1 MQRQRAVVVGGGV
14 NGLSIARA
22 LAERGV
28 HDVLLLERR
37 TLASGGTGKSS
48 GIVRCHYGV
57 PSLAAMAWR
66 SLPLLES
73 LADEIGF
80 HQVGYLVTVG
90 PQDEDALRANVAM
103 QQRLG
108 IDVSMTSM
116 DVASGLWPHMQ
127 TGDLCAAALEPRGGY
142 ADASQ
147 LALHF
152 AARAREAGA
161 TIRQG
166 HPVSRLVT
174 RGEQIVGLELSSGER
189 IDADVVVIAAG
200 VWSAD
205 LLGGVDVDVPLRG
218 LRAGMLLMDA
228 GKELGELPVLSD
240 LESVHYVRA
249 EGSGR
254 LLVGNSD
261 HSAPVYMDADS
272 YVDRMTNDELEEAV
286 GKALHRFVGLPDARV
301 TTTYVGCYDITP
313 DWNPVISSVPVD
325 GVYVAAG
332 FSGHGFK
339 ISPAVGDLV
348 ADLVLEGD
356 SRDPVIAASDFRLSR
371 FDEGKPLKSLHP
383 YAGASLMR

>member
-48 GIVRCHYGV
+48 GIVRCHYGVPSRCHYGV

-147 LALHF
+147 VGPALRSTGARGWRHHSAGSPGF
-152 AARAREAGA
+152 EVGHAWRADRRARA
-161 TIRQG
+161 
-166 HPVSRLVT
+166 V
-174 RGEQIVGLELSSGER
+174 VG
-189 IDADVVVIAAG
+189 
-200 VWSAD
+200 
-205 LLGGVDVDVPLRG
+205 
-218 LRAGMLLMDA
+218 
-228 GKELGELPVLSD
+228 
-240 LESVHYVRA
+240 
-249 EGSGR
+249 
-254 LLVGNSD
+254 
-261 HSAPVYMDADS
+261 
-272 YVDRMTNDELEEAV
+272 
-286 GKALHRFVGLPDARV
+286 
-301 TTTYVGCYDITP
+301 
-313 DWNPVISSVPVD
+313 
-325 GVYVAAG
+325 
-332 FSGHGFK
+332 
-339 ISPAVGDLV
+339 
-348 ADLVLEGD
+348 
-356 SRDPVIAASDFRLSR
+356 
-371 FDEGKPLKSLHP
+371 
-383 YAGASLMR
+383 